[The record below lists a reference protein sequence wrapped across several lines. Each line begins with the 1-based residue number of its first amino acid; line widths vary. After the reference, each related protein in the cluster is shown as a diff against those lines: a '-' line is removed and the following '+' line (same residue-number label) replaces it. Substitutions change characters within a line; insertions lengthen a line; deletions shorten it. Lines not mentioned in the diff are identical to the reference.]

1 MSLLRFSRRIAV
13 SAQPLV
19 TPALAVRALHTTSTA
34 LADDVE
40 SEDFKTKESAHEK
53 EFATRQERQ
62 TLMELLSKMERD
74 ADPGDVKAKAALTAI
89 FQSNGVKATSKLV
102 SDLVRWKHTTSK

>member
-13 SAQPLV
+13 SANPLV
-19 TPALAVRALHTTSTA
+19 TPALAVRALHTTSIV
-34 LADDVE
+34 LADED
-40 SEDFKTKESAHEK
+40 SDDFKSKESAHEK

-74 ADPGDVKAKAALTAI
+74 ADPGDVKGKAALNAI
-89 FQSNGVKATSKLV
+89 FQSNGVKATTKLV
-102 SDLVRWKHTTSK
+102 SDLLRWKHTTSK